1 MLFCVRVRNFRRFS
15 FWANSTTE
23 KSHLVLNSVAFGFA
37 DYIPEQ
43 NIAGPWGFFYVAQ
56 DESGAWGELHYEEVL
71 LTEDK
76 YEDPRT
82 APTDGFD
89 NKKTWAVKSAAS
101 VAFPAPIRFSKASFM
116 QVTESFGGF

>member
-1 MLFCVRVRNFRRFS
+1 MGTAGWITTTVTH
-15 FWANSTTE
+15 FWP
-23 KSHLVLNSVAFGFA
+23 F
-37 DYIPEQ
+37 
-43 NIAGPWGFFYVAQ
+43 WGFFYVAQ

-82 APTDGFD
+82 APMDGFD

>member
-1 MLFCVRVRNFRRFS
+1 MWLRTR
-15 FWANSTTE
+15 AA
-23 KSHLVLNSVAFGFA
+23 H
-37 DYIPEQ
+37 
-43 NIAGPWGFFYVAQ
+43 
-56 DESGAWGELHYEEVL
+56 GELHYEEVL

-82 APTDGFD
+82 APMDGFD

>member
-1 MLFCVRVRNFRRFS
+1 MDYFNPLKVASGSELRRISFCR
-15 FWANSTTE
+15 
-23 KSHLVLNSVAFGFA
+23 L
-37 DYIPEQ
+37 YIPEQ

-82 APTDGFD
+82 APMDGFD